1 MHDTVTFFYLLL
13 SFSFLFSTFLN
24 MVLVGQGAGA
34 GAGRHRASLC
44 LAWFRVSQLFFD
56 VTKFQRRCD
65 ICDELVSVFFRYFVS
80 VMGASK
86 MASSP
91 SLD

>member
-1 MHDTVTFFYLLL
+1 MKQKKTGAILHAIVIFFYLLL

-24 MVLVGQGAGA
+24 TVLVGQGAGV
-34 GAGRHRASLC
+34 GRHLASLC

-65 ICDELVSVFFRYFVS
+65 ICDELSCVSI
-80 VMGASK
+80 
-86 MASSP
+86 
-91 SLD
+91 L